1 MPDKYNRYLITGSR
15 FDEFII
21 NIKQD
26 VNRPNNP
33 EDYDLIEDYMRNN
46 YLGEKFNAID
56 LDYLEYFDV
65 VDI

>member
-1 MPDKYNRYLITGSR
+1 MQGEVNRYLITGSR

-33 EDYDLIEDYMRNN
+33 EDNDLIVDYMRNN
-46 YLGEKFNAID
+46 HLGDTYSTID
-56 LDYLEYFDV
+56 LDYLECLEV